1 MLNQETLEKYDS
13 EKMYKIYDDWPNL
26 AKQAYDSD
34 LEPASIENIDHIV
47 FAGMGG
53 SGAIGLIFAS
63 ILSKTNI
70 HVSIVNGYNLPKTV
84 DENTLVVC
92 TSVSG
97 NTEETLS
104 VLNYANNIKCK
115 KIVFSSG
122 GKIEKYCLKHHI
134 NFRKINEIHSPRTS
148 FAKYLFSMIKILNP
162 ILKINDS
169 DIINVIQ
176 ELEKL
181 KNKISSK
188 NLVEDN
194 PAIKLAKWIKGIP
207 IIYYPSGLN
216 SVATRFKNSLQ
227 ENVKTHA
234 ISENIIEMC
243 HNGIVSWEK
252 SSNVQPI
259 LIHGVE
265 DHPKTEERWNIVKQ
279 YFNEKEIAYEEI
291 LSVRG
296 PILSKVVNLIY
307 LLDYASIYL
316 AVISGIDPSPVESI
330 DYIKNKM

>member
-1 MLNQETLEKYDS
+1 
-13 EKMYKIYDDWPNL
+13 MYKIYDDWPNL
-26 AKQAYDSD
+26 AKKAYASD
-34 LEPASIENIDHIV
+34 LEPINFENINHVV

-53 SGAIGLIFAS
+53 SGSIGLIFAA

-84 DENTLVVC
+84 DESTLVVC

-97 NTEETLS
+97 NTEETRS
-104 VLNYANNIKCK
+104 ILNSANNIKCK

-122 GKIEKYCLKHHI
+122 GKMEEYCLKHRI
-134 NFRKINEIHSPRTS
+134 DFRKINRIHNPRTS
-148 FAKYLFSMIKILNP
+148 FTTYLFSMIKILNP

-169 DIINVIQ
+169 DINNTIK

-194 PAIKLAKWIKGIP
+194 PAIMLAKRIKVIP
-207 IIYYPSGLN
+207 IIYFPFGLN
-216 SVATRFKNSLQ
+216 AAATRFKNSLQ
-227 ENVKTHA
+227 ENAKIHA

-243 HNGIVSWEK
+243 HNGIVSWER

-259 LIHGVE
+259 LIHGVD
-265 DHPKTEERWNIVKQ
+265 DHPKTEERWNIIKQ
-279 YFNEKEIAYEEI
+279 YFNEKKIPFDEI
-291 LSVRG
+291 LSIKG
-296 PILSKVVNLIY
+296 SILSKLVYLIY
-307 LLDYASIYL
+307 LLDYTSIYL
-316 AVISGIDPSPVESI
+316 AVISEIDPSPVKSI
-330 DYIKNKM
+330 DYVKNKM